1 MSARIDSRTIVILIF
16 INDIADELTGKEL
29 LNADDALLS
38 YSSSNLAEIQIILNN
53 DLKEWKN
60 GQLNDL

>member
-1 MSARIDSRTIVILIF
+1 MSARIDSRTVVILIF
-16 INDIADELTGKEL
+16 INDRADELTGKEL

-38 YSSSNLAEIQIILNN
+38 YSSSNLAEIEIILNN